1 MKDKNDFDNIFKKLK
16 NEFKGNKNQSNTRE
30 IVVKWYVV
38 LFKNFDNDLI
48 DSNEDIY
55 VSVIDAIDFDYASL
69 VQLQI
74 NLICMLSVKDD
85 KYFRKIMKILIQ
97 NFHNNKKEI
106 NQEKFNQITNCLCN
120 SIQPEKVF
128 MEYASIF

>member
-1 MKDKNDFDNIFKKLK
+1 M
-16 NEFKGNKNQSNTRE
+16 
-30 IVVKWYVV
+30 VKWYVV

-106 NQEKFNQITNCLCN
+106 NQEKFN
-120 SIQPEKVF
+120 
-128 MEYASIF
+128 

>member
-55 VSVIDAIDFDYASL
+55 VSVIDAIDFDYATL

-85 KYFRKIMKILIQ
+85 KYFRKIMKILI
-97 NFHNNKKEI
+97 
-106 NQEKFNQITNCLCN
+106 
-120 SIQPEKVF
+120 
-128 MEYASIF
+128 